1 MGDVKAF
8 IMGFACGIIAT
19 VAFCLWRYLHSD
31 EQSDRDLVRNLEE
44 GTERT
49 GRITE
54 GIAGAEE
61 RAERIEDRIRDASSS
76 IAASIELIERIKQD
90 QEKNSNS

>member
-8 IMGFACGIIAT
+8 IMGFACGIIAS
-19 VAFCLWRYLHSD
+19 VAFCLWRCLHD
-31 EQSDRDLVRNLEE
+31 EQSDSDLVRNLEE
-44 GTERT
+44 GTKRT

-61 RAERIEDRIRDASSS
+61 RAERIEDRIRDASNS

-90 QEKNSNS
+90 QEKNGNS